1 MLSYFLALATRP
13 ALWMAETLAKAF
25 FRKSGRVAHAASTA
39 LAWFLKMPLLF
50 APFNVEDGVFVPA
63 NSWMSIVVLLA
74 IPTQKEYHHAL
85 VGCCRVSTS
94 SEKKNWEKEGAPS
107 KKLGL
112 FLKKNHLVL
121 AKRVRLLA
129 NELNRSS
136 PPHCNLAGFFD
147 RLVLKR
153 NAFFLV
159 SFRVAGVPF
168 HFFSFLLLLPNSSKK
183 RKQKKK
189 GKNQSIKK
197 KEICVAPELL
207 NPCFDVTFP
216 LSAEKRVRFTDAR
229 TYALFFFTHCHTSS
243 EEHSTCDFTI
253 VIILSSAALSFFLSR
268 FFFVFSLSFP
278 VIKMIKINF
287 LVVLFL

>member
-197 KEICVAPELL
+197 KRNLRRTWAAKSVFRRDVPSLRGKARSVHGRANVRVVLLHALPHEL
-207 NPCFDVTFP
+207 
-216 LSAEKRVRFTDAR
+216 RG
-229 TYALFFFTHCHTSS
+229 ALHVWFHHRYSLVKCCAFFF
-243 EEHSTCDFTI
+243 FI
-253 VIILSSAALSFFLSR
+253 AFFFRFLSK
-268 FFFVFSLSFP
+268 FSSD
-278 VIKMIKINF
+278 KNDKN
-287 LVVLFL
+287 